1 MPASSI
7 KHCSAIG
14 REDDDDEQEEEA
26 STCHLILPIDLTKCQ
41 KKACILCS
49 HKATDQT
56 CLTNVT
62 ALAKYG
68 SSWPWS
74 RYTTVKDS
82 KGVPIARRP
91 STKICGPCRNTFH
104 LLGLDADFESPQDF
118 LAQSSKPENAGMMRG
133 FIGSQKAWIKKH
145 NNADDDGGEY
155 TRLKSAKELQQVFTS
170 LSSEHLE
177 GEKMKGPGY
186 QFVFGMKNW
195 MAHGTAPN
203 L

>member
-1 MPASSI
+1 M
-7 KHCSAIG
+7 
-14 REDDDDEQEEEA
+14 
-26 STCHLILPIDLTKCQ
+26 
-41 KKACILCS
+41 CS